1 MGRPFRTAHRNN
13 FLNFNCIPLICVV
26 KTNSMRILHG
36 CAAMLCAALFV
47 TATHAQKKPATT
59 GNDPLKTQA
68 MADLQAGYA
77 DYKKVALQI
86 WEYAE
91 VGYKEVKSSA
101 LLQKTL
107 SDNGFDVKAGVADI
121 PTAFVATYGSGKP
134 VIGILA
140 EFDALPGLAQE
151 ATPEKKPIDG
161 KNAGHACG
169 HHLFGTASVAA
180 GIELKKLI
188 EQKKFTGTI
197 KVYGCPAEEGGSGKV
212 YMVRAGLFNDVDA
225 VIHWHPGNENAVTMT
240 SALANKSAKFR
251 FHGISAHAAASPDR
265 GRSALDG
272 IEAMDNMVNM
282 MREHIPQ
289 ETRIHYVITNG
300 GKAPNVV
307 PDFSEVYYYVR
318 HPKRETVI
326 QIFDRVVKAANGAA
340 MGTETTVDYE
350 IIGGTH
356 DLLLNRTLGEAMQKN
371 LEKVGGVNYTPE
383 EITFAQKLQTT
394 LGFKAPAIESAAAI
408 KPIKADEDAG
418 GGSTDVGDVSYAVP
432 TVGLRTATW
441 VPGTPAHSWQAV
453 ACGGTEIGTKGMM
466 VAAKTMA
473 MTAIDLFTT
482 PTLITQAKEEFLK
495 DKGDYEYKALLGNRK
510 PALNYR
516 D

>member
-1 MGRPFRTAHRNN
+1 
-13 FLNFNCIPLICVV
+13 
-26 KTNSMRILHG
+26 MRKFILT
-36 CAAMLCAALFV
+36 LFV
-47 TATHAQKKPATT
+47 ATLALYPSATDAQKKNAKNAKNP
-59 GNDPLKTQA
+59 NDAIKEQAKTDIQSK
-68 MADLQAGYA
+68 YN
-77 DYKKVALQI
+77 DYKDIALQI
-86 WEYAE
+86 WNYAE

-107 SDNGFDVKAGVADI
+107 SDNGFTVQAGVAQI
-121 PTAFVATYGSGKP
+121 PTAFVATYGSGSP

-151 ATPEKKPIDG
+151 ATPEKKSIEG
-161 KNAGHACG
+161 KNAGHGCG

-188 EQKKFTGTI
+188 EAKKISGTI

-212 YMVRAGLFNDVDA
+212 YMVRAGLFDGVDA
-225 VIHWHPGNENAVTMT
+225 VIHWHPGNDNGVTMT

-251 FHGISAHAAASPDR
+251 FYGLSAHAAASPEK
-265 GRSALDG
+265 GRSALDAV
-272 IEAMDNMVNM
+272 EAMDNMVNM
-282 MREHIPQ
+282 MREHVPQ

-307 PDFSEVYYYVR
+307 PDFAEVYYYVR
-318 HPKRETVI
+318 HPKREDVVS
-326 QIFDRVVKAANGAA
+326 IFDRVEKAAEGAA
-340 MGTETTVDYE
+340 MGTGTKMDFE

-356 DLLLNRTLGEAMQKN
+356 DLLLNKTLAEVMQKD
-371 LEKVGGVNYTPE
+371 LENVGGVTYTPE
-383 EITFAQKLQTT
+383 EVEFAKKLQSS
-394 LGFKAPAIESAAAI
+394 FVSKAPPIENAGII
-408 KPIKADEDAG
+408 KPIKAEEDAG
-418 GGSTDVGDVSYAVP
+418 GGSTDVGDVSYTVP

-441 VPGTPAHSWQAV
+441 VSGTPAHSWQAV

-466 VAAKTMA
+466 VAAKTMTL
-473 MTAIDLFTT
+473 TAIDLFTT
-482 PTLITQAKEEFLK
+482 PDIIAKAKEEFKK
-495 DKGDYEYKALLGNRK
+495 DLGDYKYKALLGDRK